1 MTAETTTDIR
11 FMRQGA
17 LGIVCLDRPRAL
29 NALTRPMV
37 QAMSL
42 QLVAWAEDPTVAA
55 VLVKAV
61 AGKAFCAGGD
71 IRAVT
76 DQAKRDGVDAALGFF
91 HDEYRLNWRIHHY
104 PKPYVALLDGITMGG
119 GVGISVHGA
128 YRVVTAATMLAMP
141 ETAIGFFPD
150 VGGTRFLSRCPG
162 ATGTYLG
169 LTGARLGAADCLYV
183 GAGTHLVGQER
194 LQGLEAAMAA
204 VSVGNAAEE
213 VRTILASFAEPTSE
227 APLAAVRE
235 AVDRCFAAE
244 DVPGVVERLRDEG
257 SAWAEEQLA
266 LLARMSPL
274 SVHVTHRQVRL
285 GHSLDMSGTMRLEY
299 HLVRRFLEASD
310 FYEGVRALLVDK
322 DRQPRWRHRDL
333 LDVTPAEVDHCFDP
347 GDAAELPLDWTGL

>member
-1 MTAETTTDIR
+1 MTAERATDIR
-11 FMRQGA
+11 FERQGA

-37 QAMSL
+37 QSMSL
-42 QLVAWAEDPTVAA
+42 QLLAWAADPTVAA

-61 AGKAFCAGGD
+61 PGKAFCAGGD

-76 DQAKRDGVDAALGFF
+76 EEARRAGVDAALGFF

-104 PKPYVALLDGITMGG
+104 PKPYVALLDGIVMGG

-128 YRVVTAATMLAMP
+128 WRVVTANTMLAMP

-169 LTGARLGAADCLYV
+169 LTGARLGAADCLHV
-183 GAGTHLVGQER
+183 GAGTHLVDRAR
-194 LQGLEAAMAA
+194 LEALEAAMAA

-213 VRTILASFAEPTSE
+213 VRTILSSFALPAPE
-227 APLAAVRE
+227 APLAATRD
-235 AVDRCFAAE
+235 AIDRCFAAD
-244 DVPGVVERLRDEG
+244 DVGGMLERLREEG
-257 SAWAEEQLA
+257 SPWAQEQLD
-266 LLARMSPL
+266 LLAGMSPL
-274 SVHVTHRQVRL
+274 SLHVTHRQVRL
-285 GHSLDMSGTMRLEY
+285 GRSLDMTRAMRLEY

-322 DRQPRWRHRDL
+322 DRQPRWRHRDP
-333 LDVTPAEVDHCFDP
+333 LDVRPAEVDHCFDP